1 MPREVSDIKQFIE
14 ICRRKDAK
22 CTSLPETSESLK
34 RQPLE
39 IHDGG

>member
-22 CTSLPETSESLK
+22 CLASYQKHTTSEE
-34 RQPLE
+34 Q
-39 IHDGG
+39 IANGADI